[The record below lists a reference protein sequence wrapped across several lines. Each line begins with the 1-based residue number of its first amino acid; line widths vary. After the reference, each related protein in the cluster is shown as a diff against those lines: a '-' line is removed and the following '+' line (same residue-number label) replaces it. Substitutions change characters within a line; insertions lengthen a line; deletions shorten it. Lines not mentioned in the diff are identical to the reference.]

1 MDYRLL
7 EYFMAVASE
16 LHFTKAAEKLGISQ
30 PTLSQQIRLLEQRV
44 GTPLFRRIGKK
55 IYLTEAGTILRKHT
69 ARSFHELTQAQAMI
83 QELKGLQRGRL
94 RIGCSGNHLL
104 TKALITFHAQHP
116 GIELSV
122 VELAT
127 EETWQGLLHHELDL
141 GLVFLPLHDDQLVSI
156 PLYRETLTLV
166 ASQEQPVPTTPEGGV
181 MLADV
186 VALPLILLQQKF
198 YVRQMFDR
206 CLTAT
211 GLAALPRMELS
222 TLEALRQMAEQGV
235 GAAVLPSSYC
245 SQLASSGT
253 LQRIPITSP
262 VPEQQVGL
270 VYHRDT
276 YLDHT
281 VRSFIDHL
289 QDYFI
294 KISSK

>member
-16 LHFTKAAEKLGISQ
+16 LHFTKAADKLGISQ
-30 PTLSQQIRLLEQRV
+30 PTLSQQIRLLEQRI

-55 IYLTEAGTILRKHT
+55 IYLTEAGGILRTHT
-69 ARSFHELTQAQAMI
+69 AKSFHELTQAQAMI
-83 QELKGLQRGRL
+83 HELNGLQRGRL

-104 TKALITFHAQHP
+104 TKALIAFHAQYP

-141 GLVFLPLHDDQLVSI
+141 GLVFLPLHDDQMISI

-166 ASQEQPVPTTPEGGV
+166 ASPHLPVLQTAEGEV
-181 MLADV
+181 RLADV

-211 GLAALPRMELS
+211 GLTALPRMELS
-222 TLEALRQMAEQGV
+222 TLEALRQMAENGI
-235 GAAVLPSSYC
+235 GAAVLPSSYAD
-245 SQLASSGT
+245 QLAPGL
-253 LQRIPITSP
+253 LQRIPITEP
-262 VPEQQVGL
+262 VPEQQVGI

-276 YLDHT
+276 YLDQA
-281 VRSFIDHL
+281 VRCFIEHLRDH
-289 QDYFI
+289 FI
-294 KISSK
+294 KITIK